1 MSVQEL
7 HRPRPLGLLKMV
19 QNRQWASLALALE
32 NGAPAHAVAGHN
44 RLNLLEEF
52 MKEASKEARESCVDQ
67 VRATAQEKLRDWA
80 LASFIN
86 AWKGNDPERPTP
98 LTMATLMGQSRWVRM
113 LLEAGHDPNEVG
125 EGHSP
130 VTALARRHLQGE
142 ITIRSLRQQPEN
154 GWDDE
159 GASKRSACLDALLEA
174 GLEIDRPAWRG
185 ACALVLACLAKDTPL
200 ILALLARKASPEG
213 RHGPEAPPL
222 YRLSPLEAS
231 ILTHNETAVAALLR
245 AGASPLRS
253 TSMGP
258 QLPGAEITLTELT
271 GGMGQAGMLS
281 ALANTLGSKRH
292 PALLKAWT
300 FSIMEGNDETVEWF
314 LSNGMRWDEPDD
326 VGRLP
331 IHVAALHAQESIIHR
346 LEKEG
351 ASLEQKD
358 AHGFSGW
365 DHLRTSPKGMAVRAS
380 LVLRQPPEAQ
390 GSNVLQWKPRARR

>member
-32 NGAPAHAVAGHN
+32 NGAPAHVVAGHN
-44 RLNLLEEF
+44 RLNLFEEF
-52 MKEASKEARESCVDQ
+52 LKEASKEAREPCVDQ

-80 LASFIN
+80 LASFIH

-98 LTMATLMGQSRWVRM
+98 LTLATLMGQSRWVRM
-113 LLEAGHDPNEVG
+113 LLEAGHDPNEIG

-142 ITIRSLRQQPEN
+142 VSVRALRQQPEN

-185 ACALVLACLAKDTPL
+185 ACALVLACLAKGTPL
-200 ILALLARKASPEG
+200 VLALLARRASPEG
-213 RHGPEAPPL
+213 QHGPEAPPI

-231 ILTHNETAVAALLR
+231 IVTHNETAVAALLR
-245 AGASPLRS
+245 AGANPLRAS
-253 TSMGP
+253 SMGP
-258 QLPGAEITLTELT
+258 QLPGAEVTLTELA

-292 PALLKAWT
+292 PELVKAWT
-300 FSIMEGNDETVEWF
+300 FALIQGNDEAVGWF
-314 LSNGMRWDEPDD
+314 LSNGMRWDEPDAT
-326 VGRLP
+326 GRLP
-331 IHVAALHAQESIIHR
+331 IHMAARHGQGSIIER
-346 LEKEG
+346 LEQEG

-358 AHGFSGW
+358 GQGYSGW
-365 DHLRTSPKGMAVRAS
+365 DHLRASPHGMALRAQ
-380 LVLRQPPEAQ
+380 LALRQPPQSA
-390 GSNVLQWKPRARR
+390 GDNVLPWKPRARP